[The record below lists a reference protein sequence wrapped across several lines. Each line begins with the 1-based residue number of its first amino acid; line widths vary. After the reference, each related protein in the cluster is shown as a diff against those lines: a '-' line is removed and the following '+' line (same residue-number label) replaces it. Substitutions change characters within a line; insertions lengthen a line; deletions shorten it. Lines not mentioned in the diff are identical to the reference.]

1 MNIPAGFRKQL
12 TGLQGD
18 FNVYITLNAIESH
31 SYLCILTQEYFQ
43 ALSSG
48 PAEASGGPF
57 SPNPLKMREFL
68 SIMKE
73 AQDCRYDEHGRLIL
87 PKKFLEKAGIRGQV
101 LIVGAREYIQIWDP
115 AAFELYLSGS
125 DLNGSDTQAAPAE
138 SPAAGPAAG

>member
-18 FNVYITLNAIESH
+18 SNVYITLNAIESH
-31 SYLCILTQEYFQ
+31 SFLCILTQEYFQ

-57 SPNPLKMREFL
+57 SPNPRKMREFL

-87 PKKFLEKAGIRGQV
+87 PKKFLERAGIGGQV

-115 AAFELYLSGS
+115 AAFELYLEGPDSSGS
-125 DLNGSDTQAAPAE
+125 ETGARAGDTGLP
-138 SPAAGPAAG
+138 GPAAG